1 MGALRTTIYVS
12 RATSSFDAPS
22 LRDLLTRS
30 RLRNGVAGVSGML
43 LYDRGSFFQVLE
55 GEPSAV
61 QQVLDRIR
69 ADSRHEGVVVLVD
82 EPITTRGF
90 AAWTMGFADVSPDRL
105 AREPGFDD
113 VFAPGSPRLASI
125 ASGVARGLATAFRDG
140 RLRTSIG

>member
-1 MGALRTTIYVS
+1 MGALRTSIYVS
-12 RATSSFDAPS
+12 RATSSFDAPA

-30 RLRNGVAGVSGML
+30 RVRNAVSGVSGML

-69 ADSRHEGVVVLVD
+69 ADTRHEGVVVLVD
-82 EPITTRGF
+82 EPITTRAF
-90 AAWTMGFADVSPDRL
+90 AAWTMGFADASQDRL
-105 AREPGFDD
+105 VREPGFDD
-113 VFAPGSPRLASI
+113 VFTPGSSRLASI
-125 ASGVARGLATAFRDG
+125 TSGVARRLATAFRDG